1 MSKQIYI
8 SDEAFEYL
16 QKVQQDFLVKD
27 KVKVSLAALASRA
40 LLNNVK
46 GEQ

>member
-8 SDEAFEYL
+8 SNEAFEYL
-16 QKVQQDFLVKD
+16 QKVQQDFLLKD

-40 LLNNVK
+40 LLSGVK
-46 GEQ
+46 NE